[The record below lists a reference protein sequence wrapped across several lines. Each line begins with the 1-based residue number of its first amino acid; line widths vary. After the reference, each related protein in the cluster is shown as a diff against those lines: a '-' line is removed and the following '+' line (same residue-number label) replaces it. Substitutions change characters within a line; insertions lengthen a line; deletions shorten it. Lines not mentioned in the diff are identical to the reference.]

1 MNARN
6 ARNTARRLI
15 AGAMKR
21 FLEDISVEMGF
32 GGEINDRVIA
42 EGQKR
47 LNQDGGRG
55 SAQEKG
61 PTSGPSE

>member
-1 MNARN
+1 
-6 ARNTARRLI
+6 
-15 AGAMKR
+15 MKR